1 MKRVLVMC
9 NNPTTDGPLEW
20 DGHEMVAYVDVT
32 PPVRNQ
38 AEHTARLNALKAS
51 LEKGIASAKQDLENE
66 PDDDLEDYILDKE
79 TELEEINGLMTIPLP
94 VEDLSKIYYVG
105 INAVPK
111 DLVVDVVLSAG
122 CPLDSR
128 SPSPFQAGTVQ
139 ADLLAAV
146 KRHLRPGGELYLG
159 GSWDTYHKTYH
170 DAFAPLVDFVRTG
183 NQTITSDYYEARGS
197 YPHQTYSVLVR
208 KADGGRRKR
217 KTYRRRRG
225 KKAGTRKH

>member
-1 MKRVLVMC
+1 MC

-32 PPVRNQ
+32 PPVRTQ
-38 AEHTARLNALKAS
+38 AEHTARLNALKTS
-51 LEKGIASAKQDLENE
+51 LEKEIASTKQDLEE
-66 PDDDLEDYILDKE
+66 DPDDEELEDHILEKE
-79 TELEEINGLMTIPLP
+79 TELDEINELMTLPLP
-94 VEDLSKIYYVG
+94 VEDLSKIYSVG
-105 INAVPK
+105 INSVPK

-128 SPSPFQAGTVQ
+128 SPSPFQAGSVQ

-146 KRHLRPGGELYLG
+146 KRHLRPGGHLYLG

-170 DAFAPLVDFVRTG
+170 DAFAPLVDFVRTED
-183 NQTITSDYYEARGS
+183 QTITSDYYEARGS

-208 KADGGRRKR
+208 KATGGRRKR
-217 KTYRRRRG
+217 KTYRRRG